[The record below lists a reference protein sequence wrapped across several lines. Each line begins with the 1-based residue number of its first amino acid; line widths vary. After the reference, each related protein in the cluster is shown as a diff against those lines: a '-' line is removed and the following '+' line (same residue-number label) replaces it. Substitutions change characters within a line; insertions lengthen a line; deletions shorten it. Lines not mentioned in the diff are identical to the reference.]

1 MAARKKIARKRPA
14 APKAVKRPTPR
25 KAARRK
31 VAPKRVARRSLA
43 LKSRQQPETLRLR
56 SASPSFTVNDVER
69 SLAFYCDVL
78 GFFPG
83 QRWEEDGRLLGVELR
98 AGSVSFYVGQDDWRK
113 GRDRKKGEGFRM
125 YCTTSQDIDALAERV
140 KAHGVVLDQEPTDQ
154 PWGGRDFALSDPD
167 GFKLTISSG
176 M

>member
-98 AGSVSFYVGQDDWRK
+98 AGSVSFYVGQDD
-113 GRDRKKGEGFRM
+113 
-125 YCTTSQDIDALAERV
+125 
-140 KAHGVVLDQEPTDQ
+140 
-154 PWGGRDFALSDPD
+154 
-167 GFKLTISSG
+167 
-176 M
+176 